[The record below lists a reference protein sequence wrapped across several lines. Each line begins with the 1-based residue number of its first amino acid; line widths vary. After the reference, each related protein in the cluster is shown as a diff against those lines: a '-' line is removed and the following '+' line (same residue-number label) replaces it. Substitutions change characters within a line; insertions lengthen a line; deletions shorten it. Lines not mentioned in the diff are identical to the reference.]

1 MPQRNVTIT
10 EQQDAFVEAA
20 LKSGQYGNVSE
31 VFRAGLRLLEREEH
45 ARILDRDL
53 VLRALDQGAADI
65 KDGHYTVVSSQEDLE
80 RFFAEKRSKRQKRI
94 EDQSA

>member
-45 ARILDRDL
+45 ARILDRDII
-53 VLRALDQGAADI
+53 LRAIDKGADDI
-65 KDGHYTVVSSQEDLE
+65 KDGRYTVVRNQDDLD
-80 RFFAEKRSKRQKRI
+80 RFFSEKRTKREKWI
-94 EDQSA
+94 ADQNA

>member
-10 EQQDAFVEAA
+10 EQQDAFVEAV

-45 ARILDRDL
+45 ARILDRDFI
-53 VLRALDQGAADI
+53 LRAIDQGADDI
-65 KDGHYTVVSSQEDLE
+65 KDGRYTVVSNQDDLDQ
-80 RFFAEKRSKRQKRI
+80 FFAEKRSKRRKRI
-94 EDQSA
+94 ADSG